1 MLKSKLAEYLGVA
14 LAFIAAMGM
23 VFTVIYKLRYD
34 VVLERNDNLLHQQS
48 VLINTNQKQHQ
59 TIADLRNDMAVRDQ
73 LMQAWLDSQEDAE
86 KRGERLEKKLEELA
100 KNDAKIAELLRVNLP
115 DGIRGLFQ
123 QTRPAGGPDGNSKQD
138 PARGPD
144 STNQTEHPQSPNGR

>member
-34 VVLERNDNLLHQQS
+34 VVLERNDNLLQQQS

-123 QTRPAGGPDGNSKQD
+123 QTYPAGSPDGNSKQD
-138 PARGPD
+138 SARGPD
-144 STNQTEHPQSPNGR
+144 STNQTEYPRSPNGR